1 MRRPRILIIYATT
14 YGHTAK
20 IAARIR
26 DLLSEAGEQDVTL
39 ADVSNRRPDVQPEA
53 FDMVIVGGSVV
64 FGRHQAA
71 LLRFVRSHRLTLN
84 SMPSAFFSV
93 SGSGG
98 SSLSSSRE
106 QAHQTL
112 DRFLKEGGW
121 SPALTATF
129 GGAIVYSK
137 YNPLLRWVMKRIAAR
152 NGEPADASG
161 DHELTDWPQVAR
173 FALDVAAL
181 ARPRRTETPE
191 LSGERDTTSL
201 RS

>member
-1 MRRPRILIIYATT
+1 MRCPRILIVFATT

-20 IAARIR
+20 IAGRIR
-26 DLLSEAGEQDVTL
+26 DLLSEAGGHDVTL
-39 ADVSNRRPDVQPEA
+39 ADVGDLRPGVQPQS
-53 FDMVIVGGSVV
+53 FDAVIVGGSVL

-71 LLRFVRSHRLTLN
+71 LLRFVRSHRATLN

-98 SSLSSSRE
+98 STLPSSRE
-106 QAHQTL
+106 QARQVL
-112 DRFLKEGGW
+112 DRFLKKTGW

-129 GGAIVYSK
+129 GGAIVYSR

-152 NGEPADASG
+152 NGEPADASR
-161 DHELTDWPQVAR
+161 DHELTDWPQVAQFVR
-173 FALDVAAL
+173 DAAAL
-181 ARPRRTETPE
+181 ARPRLTETPE
-191 LSGERDTTSL
+191 LSSDRDTTSV